1 MDGKYLV
8 GSDTCALIDRRDSP
22 IGTHYLR
29 IAKINHLLN
38 SAVFF
43 FCRGVMPL
51 CNQVGQSRLA
61 ETSGVL
67 GFGETEKPLCQALRL
82 DKPTVVFEQVVS
94 CFPCAGVSAI
104 LFPTVS

>member
-1 MDGKYLV
+1 
-8 GSDTCALIDRRDSP
+8 
-22 IGTHYLR
+22 
-29 IAKINHLLN
+29 
-38 SAVFF
+38 
-43 FCRGVMPL
+43 MPL

-61 ETSGVL
+61 ETSGML
-67 GFGETEKPLCQALRL
+67 GFGETEKPLCLALRL

>member
-1 MDGKYLV
+1 
-8 GSDTCALIDRRDSP
+8 
-22 IGTHYLR
+22 
-29 IAKINHLLN
+29 
-38 SAVFF
+38 
-43 FCRGVMPL
+43 MPL

-94 CFPCAGVSAI
+94 CFPCAGVSAFVPDG
-104 LFPTVS
+104 LVSLPRLRSDSA